1 VVDELCRTSALGGKR
16 TFAEAD
22 VKRAPENDRVTSEVV
37 EDPADDDLREIA
49 EDLDRQAWREADQK
63 MGGE

>member
-1 VVDELCRTSALGGKR
+1 MVAELCRTSALDGTR
-16 TFAEAD
+16 TYAEAD
-22 VKRAPENDRVTSEVV
+22 VKRAPENDRGTNEVI

>member
-1 VVDELCRTSALGGKR
+1 MPLASEGASTDGKQ

-22 VKRAPENDRVTSEVV
+22 VKRAPENDRVTGEVV
-37 EDPADDDLREIA
+37 EDPADDDLREIT